1 LDGLAPGATY
11 YCKAKAAG
19 DDIGYGAEMS
29 FTTAVDS
36 GTPAPQDPGVNVD
49 DGTAPGGSDVICVP
63 GDAGDANGDGM
74 INAADVTV
82 AERIIAGLQE
92 PNAGADVNGDGIV
105 DAADIEGIL
114 LACCGVVSR

>member
-1 LDGLAPGATY
+1 VVPD
-11 YCKAKAAG
+11 AG
-19 DDIGYGAEMS
+19 GDN
-29 FTTAVDS
+29 
-36 GTPAPQDPGVNVD
+36 GTGS
-49 DGTAPGGSDVICVP
+49 GGSDVTCVP
-63 GDAGDANGDGM
+63 GDGGDANGDGM

-114 LACCGVVSR
+114 LACCGVASR